1 MQRGGGDVNIPTEQA
16 PPQPALT
23 RLNFL
28 MEVERQL
35 WFSRPDRARGSVCFP
50 RVQLEA
56 SWVGLLK
63 AGRPGLLPAPG
74 SRQRSFG

>member
-1 MQRGGGDVNIPTEQA
+1 MLIPQQSE
-16 PPQPALT
+16 PPKPAHA

-35 WFSRPDRARGSVCFP
+35 GFSRPDRARGSVCFP
-50 RVQLEA
+50 RAQLGA

-63 AGRPGLLPAPG
+63 ARGSGLLPAPG